1 VTNDRRNYVVV
12 GFFVLGMLTL
22 LIVWLAMLSGR
33 TGPSTQYTIHY
44 DAVMGL
50 AEGTQV
56 FFQGYPSGVIDEIV
70 PADELGRGFRIDVS
84 LSRRLSIPEDSVA
97 LITSSGL
104 LSAVVIDIRAGSS
117 KRALGPGDRIASRE
131 AANLFELGSDF
142 TSELSDLVRSDLR
155 PLLASINQNAPEI
168 FENLNAFTAR
178 LDATLD
184 RLDAL
189 LGDDH
194 RQNVTQT
201 LANVESASSD
211 AAKLVSE
218 LRSTRALLDDVATSV
233 REFLAEN
240 RTDLRQA
247 TRDLSS
253 SLDAFADHAGA
264 ISRNL
269 EETTRNMNEV
279 SAQLRQDPS
288 IVVRGRKPAGD
299 PVEHAQ

>member
-1 VTNDRRNYVVV
+1 
-12 GFFVLGMLTL
+12 M
-22 LIVWLAMLSGR
+22 
-33 TGPSTQYTIHY
+33 
-44 DAVMGL
+44 
-50 AEGTQV
+50 
-56 FFQGYPSGVIDEIV
+56 
-70 PADELGRGFRIDVS
+70 
-84 LSRRLSIPEDSVA
+84 

-117 KRALGPGDRIASRE
+117 KRALGPGERIASRE

-142 TSELSDLVRSDLR
+142 TAELSDLVRSDLR
-155 PLLASINQNAPEI
+155 PLLASINQNAPGI
-168 FENLNAFTAR
+168 LENLNAFTSR

-184 RLDAL
+184 RLDTL
-189 LGDDH
+189 LDDDN
-194 RQNVTQT
+194 RQNISRT
-201 LANVESASSD
+201 LANAESASSD

-218 LRSTRALLDDVATSV
+218 LRSTRALLDDVAKSV

-247 TRDLSS
+247 TRDLST

-269 EETTRNMNEV
+269 EETTRNMTEV

-288 IVVRGRKPAGD
+288 VIVRGRKAAED
-299 PVEHAQ
+299 PVERAQ

>member
-1 VTNDRRNYVVV
+1 MTNDRRNYVVV

-33 TGPSTQYTIHY
+33 TGPSTPYTIHY
-44 DAVMGL
+44 DSVMGL
-50 AEGTQV
+50 ASGTQV
-56 FFQGYPSGVIDEIV
+56 FFQGYPSGVIDEIA
-70 PADELGRGFRIDVS
+70 PADGPGSGFRVDVS

-117 KRALGPGDRIASRE
+117 KRALGPGERIASRE

-142 TSELSDLVRSDLR
+142 TAELSDLVRSDLR
-155 PLLASINQNAPEI
+155 PLLASINQNAPGI
-168 FENLNAFTAR
+168 LENLNAFTSR

-184 RLDAL
+184 RLDTL
-189 LGDDH
+189 LDDDN
-194 RQNVTQT
+194 RQNISRT
-201 LANVESASSD
+201 LANAESASSD
-211 AAKLVSE
+211 AAMLVSE
-218 LRSTRALLDDVATSV
+218 LRSRRALLDDVAKSV

-247 TRDLSS
+247 TRDLST

-269 EETTRNMNEV
+269 EETTRNMTEV

-288 IVVRGRKPAGD
+288 VIVRGRKAAED
-299 PVEHAQ
+299 PVERAQ